1 MSGNYENQVM
11 SSASFEVHYKMD
23 KDFKTV
29 EMHSHDFFEVYCF
42 LRGSASYIIEE
53 CKYTLL
59 PGDILLIPQ
68 GKLHQLDIKD
78 STETYE
84 RYVLWINSK
93 YIKKISSQKTD
104 LRTCFECALKSKS
117 FLIRNGA
124 ISQKIRRLLESI
136 TLSKEDAFGT
146 DVENEE
152 RIKSLLVTL
161 AQFFLQNDEATFAYG
176 TSNACVRRAIDYIAR
191 NIDKNLSLDTIADA
205 LFVNKYYLAHV
216 FKETTNTSPHRYI
229 LKKRLV
235 LSKQLLEKG
244 HPATE
249 VYQKCGF
256 TDYTHFFRAFKNE
269 FGITPKQFVKS
280 LR

>member
-1 MSGNYENQVM
+1 MRTLIEQNASALSPPSAAPTALSVVCARTISPNFCIVNTDFCYNIANLAVLRYYRSMSGNYENQLM

-152 RIKSLLVTL
+152 RIKSFARHTCAVLFAKRRSNFCIRNVQRLRAPRNRLYRTKYR
-161 AQFFLQNDEATFAYG
+161 QKPFTRHHCRRTFRQQILP
-176 TSNACVRRAIDYIAR
+176 CAR
-191 NIDKNLSLDTIADA
+191 L
-205 LFVNKYYLAHV
+205 
-216 FKETTNTSPHRYI
+216 
-229 LKKRLV
+229 
-235 LSKQLLEKG
+235 
-244 HPATE
+244 
-249 VYQKCGF
+249 
-256 TDYTHFFRAFKNE
+256 
-269 FGITPKQFVKS
+269 
-280 LR
+280 

>member
-1 MSGNYENQVM
+1 MSGNYENQLM

-84 RYVLWINSK
+84 RYVLWINTK

-161 AQFFLQNDEATFAYG
+161 AQFF
-176 TSNACVRRAIDYIAR
+176 C
-191 NIDKNLSLDTIADA
+191 K
-205 LFVNKYYLAHV
+205 
-216 FKETTNTSPHRYI
+216 TT
-229 LKKRLV
+229 
-235 LSKQLLEKG
+235 KQLLHTERPT
-244 HPATE
+244 PACAAQSTKSHE
-249 VYQKCGF
+249 ISTKTF
-256 TDYTHFFRAFKNE
+256 HSTPLPTHFSSTN
-269 FGITPKQFVKS
+269 ITLRTS
-280 LR
+280 LRKPRALRRIAISSKKDWCCQNNFSKKDIPQPKCIKNAVSQTIHTFSVRSKTNSESHRNNL

>member
-1 MSGNYENQVM
+1 MSGNYDRQLM
-11 SSASFEVHYKMD
+11 STADFEVHYKVD
-23 KDFKTV
+23 KDFQAV

-42 LRGSASYIIEE
+42 LRGSASYIVED

-59 PGDILLIPQ
+59 PGDVLLIPQ

-78 STETYE
+78 SAETYE
-84 RYVLWINSK
+84 RYVLWINAK
-93 YIKKISSQKTD
+93 YMKKISSPQTD
-104 LRTCFECALKSKS
+104 LRTCFQCALQSKS
-117 FLIRNGA
+117 FLIRNGST
-124 ISQKIRRLLESI
+124 SQKVRRLLEGA
-136 TLSKEDAFGT
+136 TLSQRDAFGA
-146 DVENEE
+146 DIENEE

-161 AQFFLQNDEATFAYG
+161 AQFFLQNDEKTFSYG
-176 TSNACVRRAIDYIAR
+176 TSNACVSRAIDYISE
-191 NIDKNLSLDTIADA
+191 NIDKDLSLDSIASA

-216 FKETTNTSPHRYI
+216 FKQTTNTSPHRYI

-244 HPATE
+244 HPSTE
-249 VYQKCGF
+249 VYSKCGF